1 MHTSIF
7 LARLIGPVMAILGL
21 AVLFNQNGFRDL
33 AREFVQS
40 RALIFLSGLVILPAG
55 IAIILVHNVW
65 TVSGSLMITLF
76 GWITAI
82 TSAVRVIAPQF
93 VMTRGSAMLQR
104 PKMPLITGCI
114 WTAAGLLFCLYGYR

>member
-7 LARLIGPVMAILGL
+7 LARLIGPVMVIVGL

-93 VMTRGSAMLQR
+93 VMTRGSVMLQR

-114 WTAAGLLFCLYGYR
+114 WTVAGLLFCLYGYR